1 MSLDTFVDKIRINK
15 FGGTL
20 LVAGSLALLDSYL
33 ELRNPGFY
41 NVSSVANILDIALV
55 TTKAISSAILLT
67 VTPSVISRQNWRYDS
82 IFRKINFNG
91 YNDDYCSKYMD
102 HPCGRSIVKTVLKRT
117 DNIHEYN
124 KLKNNNPLNIKSF
137 LA

>member
-1 MSLDTFVDKIRINK
+1 
-15 FGGTL
+15 
-20 LVAGSLALLDSYL
+20 
-33 ELRNPGFY
+33 
-41 NVSSVANILDIALV
+41 
-55 TTKAISSAILLT
+55 
-67 VTPSVISRQNWRYDS
+67 
-82 IFRKINFNG
+82 
-91 YNDDYCSKYMD
+91 MD